1 MDCCDDIKIG
11 RPAAARAAAAIAEQ
25 QLARARTAP
34 SRSQLDLEVP
44 ISMALCEGA
53 AAVPADICSPGGT
66 NYTAAAAQP
75 VGASPEPDKESAANC
90 LRILFLCEIF
100 LAAYP
105 GFDPNEDC
113 IELSCG
119 MQWPVLWEIGGDS
132 HGDGK
137 YHVVE
142 LYFSI
147 YKEDMPAEVYNQAA
161 IAKLQGLAK
170 DKKIEELQAVI
181 VTAEEAS
188 VLAQIDSHMLAQID
202 SVCAGWDAPGTPSSA
217 SRDAICK
224 VARIL
229 FFGGFYS
236 ERGHS

>member
-1 MDCCDDIKIG
+1 MDCQG
-11 RPAAARAAAAIAEQ
+11 ARV
-25 QLARARTAP
+25 
-34 SRSQLDLEVP
+34 SSQKLDAMESGVP
-44 ISMALCEGA
+44 
-53 AAVPADICSPGGT
+53 AVPAD
-66 NYTAAAAQP
+66 AAAAQP

-188 VLAQIDSHMLAQID
+188 IRSSSMLAQID
-202 SVCAGWDAPGTPSSA
+202 SVCGGWDAPGTPSSGA
-217 SRDAICK
+217 RDAICK
-224 VARIL
+224 VTRIL
-229 FFGGFYS
+229 FLGGFYL
-236 ERGHS
+236 